1 MVHEAPFETQEIPE
15 SDTYLFPWML
25 PFPPPPILAMYD
37 EGKFCFLWQ
46 YLFCLLVPGFQL
58 WVLWSGNASW
68 FKCLSPHFQS
78 LIVKLMQYK
87 SSIFMQ
93 RLYTVQTEPSGQTS
107 ICLFALMGGLL
118 IRSYSQM
125 MSCRVGEGRWPNS
138 DQKKRVCMDLVLTR
152 G

>member
-1 MVHEAPFETQEIPE
+1 M
-15 SDTYLFPWML
+15 
-25 PFPPPPILAMYD
+25 PILGHGD
-37 EGKFCFLWQ
+37 EIESPNWACRNCRTGISNFERIRHSDACEPWG
-46 YLFCLLVPGFQL
+46 YVAPVVAA
-58 WVLWSGNASW
+58 VLTHATGVR
-68 FKCLSPHFQS
+68 HIY

-87 SSIFMQ
+87 SCIFMQ
-93 RLYTVQTEPSGQTS
+93 PLNTEQTDPSGQIS